1 MLGRIPHQKFS
12 FYHLPTRGR
21 AGIKL
26 GDAWYISNVSI
37 IFDCSM
43 LLYYPFWMFMGFIL
57 HIYIIFGTN
66 LLTGGPARI
75 AVFLPISVFRRKGIS
90 NGVQTE
96 WNLRERDFWNERD
109 PENLECKSRNNRSL
123 HEIGGRPPCRARP
136 PISWA
141 PQASTDVLLLPIYT
155 YVPRKHPGA
164 PRNTISTTV
173 TFCIREISSW
183 SLRRH
188 SAGGGI
194 DHGGLLHQHPCPS
207 DELWVVYHRPTGP

>member
-1 MLGRIPHQKFS
+1 MLGSIPHQKFY
-12 FYHLPTRGR
+12 FCHLPTRGR

-26 GDAWYISNVSI
+26 GDAWYVSNVSI
-37 IFDCSM
+37 IFYCSM

-109 PENLECKSRNNRSL
+109 PENLECKSRSKQGGQ
-123 HEIGGRPPCRARP
+123 EIGGRAPLSCG
-136 PISWA
+136 PIGWT
-141 PQASTDVLLLPIYT
+141 PT
-155 YVPRKHPGA
+155 YFFLGSQ
-164 PRNTISTTV
+164 RNTISTTI
-173 TFCIREISSW
+173 TFCIREIPSW
-183 SLRRH
+183 SLRRR

-194 DHGGLLHQHPCPS
+194 DHGGLLHQHHSPS
-207 DELWVVYHRPTGP
+207 DELWVDYLRPSGP